1 MAVSCCQSQ
10 EIPRVSAS
18 ALSPAQFH
26 AEYFLRARPVII
38 TDAAEDWPAR
48 SWTIPGLVDRV
59 GDNEV
64 WVRGKTN
71 QEDYRVGKVVHTVL
85 ENIEIIQLSIYP
97 FQTYTIRRDTFRSYC
112 EDLQRGNARAR
123 SSYLAVAS
131 LQQTFPQLL
140 AEVPLPAHLRDHGK
154 LHLGPYLW
162 LALRGHYEFCHFDPD
177 DNFLVMIQGRE

>member
-10 EIPRVSAS
+10 EIPRVS

-71 QEDYRVGKVVHTVL
+71 QEDYRVGKVGHTVL
-85 ENIEIIQLSIYP
+85 EILKSSNYLYTSTLSRHTPSVGTRSGATARICSGATRGRGRATWRWP
-97 FQTYTIRRDTFRSYC
+97 RCSRPSRSCWRRCRCPPTCGTTASSTSAPTSGSRSGATTSSATSTPTIT
-112 EDLQRGNARAR
+112 
-123 SSYLAVAS
+123 SSS
-131 LQQTFPQLL
+131 
-140 AEVPLPAHLRDHGK
+140 
-154 LHLGPYLW
+154 
-162 LALRGHYEFCHFDPD
+162 
-177 DNFLVMIQGRE
+177 

>member
-1 MAVSCCQSQ
+1 MRSKGASMAVSCCQSQ

-71 QEDYRVGKVVHTVL
+71 QEDYRVGKVGHTVL
-85 ENIEIIQLSIYP
+85 YMENIAII
-97 FQTYTIRRDTFRSYC
+97 
-112 EDLQRGNARAR
+112 
-123 SSYLAVAS
+123 
-131 LQQTFPQLL
+131 
-140 AEVPLPAHLRDHGK
+140 
-154 LHLGPYLW
+154 
-162 LALRGHYEFCHFDPD
+162 
-177 DNFLVMIQGRE
+177 

>member
-1 MAVSCCQSQ
+1 MASMAVSCCQSR

-71 QEDYRVGKVVHTVL
+71 QEDYRVGKVVHM
-85 ENIEIIQLSIYP
+85 ENIAI
-97 FQTYTIRRDTFRSYC
+97 
-112 EDLQRGNARAR
+112 
-123 SSYLAVAS
+123 
-131 LQQTFPQLL
+131 
-140 AEVPLPAHLRDHGK
+140 
-154 LHLGPYLW
+154 
-162 LALRGHYEFCHFDPD
+162 
-177 DNFLVMIQGRE
+177 

>member
-1 MAVSCCQSQ
+1 MAVSCCQSR

-85 ENIEIIQLSIYP
+85 EILKSSNYP
-97 FQTYTIRRDTFRSYC
+97 P
-112 EDLQRGNARAR
+112 
-123 SSYLAVAS
+123 
-131 LQQTFPQLL
+131 FPDIHHPSGH
-140 AEVPLPAHLRDHGK
+140 VPEL
-154 LHLGPYLW
+154 
-162 LALRGHYEFCHFDPD
+162 LRGSAAG
-177 DNFLVMIQGRE
+177 QREGEV

>member
-1 MAVSCCQSQ
+1 MAVSCCQSR
-10 EIPRVSAS
+10 EIPRVS

-85 ENIEIIQLSIYP
+85 ENIEIIQLSALSRHTPSVGTRSGATARICSGATRGRGRATWRWP
-97 FQTYTIRRDTFRSYC
+97 RCSRPSRSCWRRCRCPPTCGTTASSTSAPTSGSRSGATTSSATSTPTIT
-112 EDLQRGNARAR
+112 
-123 SSYLAVAS
+123 SSS
-131 LQQTFPQLL
+131 
-140 AEVPLPAHLRDHGK
+140 
-154 LHLGPYLW
+154 
-162 LALRGHYEFCHFDPD
+162 
-177 DNFLVMIQGRE
+177 

>member
-1 MAVSCCQSQ
+1 MAVSCCQSR
-10 EIPRVSAS
+10 EIPRVS

-71 QEDYRVGKVVHTVL
+71 QEDYRVGKVVH
-85 ENIEIIQLSIYP
+85 S
-97 FQTYTIRRDTFRSYC
+97 
-112 EDLQRGNARAR
+112 AH
-123 SSYLAVAS
+123 SS
-131 LQQTFPQLL
+131 
-140 AEVPLPAHLRDHGK
+140 GK
-154 LHLGPYLW
+154 Y
-162 LALRGHYEFCHFDPD
+162 
-177 DNFLVMIQGRE
+177 

>member
-1 MAVSCCQSQ
+1 MAVSCCQSR

-85 ENIEIIQLSIYP
+85 ENIEIIQLSTLSRHTPSVGTRSGATARICSGATRGRGRATWRWP
-97 FQTYTIRRDTFRSYC
+97 RCSRPSRSCWRRCRCPPTCGTTASSTSAPTSGSRSGATTSSATSTPTIT
-112 EDLQRGNARAR
+112 
-123 SSYLAVAS
+123 SSS
-131 LQQTFPQLL
+131 
-140 AEVPLPAHLRDHGK
+140 
-154 LHLGPYLW
+154 
-162 LALRGHYEFCHFDPD
+162 
-177 DNFLVMIQGRE
+177 

>member
-1 MAVSCCQSQ
+1 MAVSCCQSR

-71 QEDYRVGKVVHTVL
+71 QEDYRVGKVVPTLVL
-85 ENIEIIQLSIYP
+85 YMENIAIIY
-97 FQTYTIRRDTFRSYC
+97 
-112 EDLQRGNARAR
+112 
-123 SSYLAVAS
+123 
-131 LQQTFPQLL
+131 LL
-140 AEVPLPAHLRDHGK
+140 ARHTPSVGTRSGATARICSGATRGRGPATWPWPRCSRPSRSCWRRCRCPRTCGTTASSTSAPTSGSRSGATTSSATSTPTITSLS
-154 LHLGPYLW
+154 
-162 LALRGHYEFCHFDPD
+162 
-177 DNFLVMIQGRE
+177 

>member
-1 MAVSCCQSQ
+1 MTLLPISDTGWDQFAIREEQGKGASMAVSCCQSQ

-71 QEDYRVGKVVHTVL
+71 QEDYRVGKVWHTVL
-85 ENIEIIQLSIYP
+85 YMENIAII
-97 FQTYTIRRDTFRSYC
+97 
-112 EDLQRGNARAR
+112 
-123 SSYLAVAS
+123 
-131 LQQTFPQLL
+131 
-140 AEVPLPAHLRDHGK
+140 
-154 LHLGPYLW
+154 
-162 LALRGHYEFCHFDPD
+162 
-177 DNFLVMIQGRE
+177 